1 MMNSTVVPLSRHRLN
16 AVVSLAVAS
25 LICLSIWAARAIY
38 VGAPSYRFLLWNLF
52 LAWIPLLCAL
62 MTERSRGWLAV
73 ACGAA
78 WLLFFPNAPYIIT
91 DLVHLRDHGR
101 WMFWVNLIMLLSFA
115 ITGLL
120 LGYLSLYVMQ
130 KRVKRHF
137 GPLAGWIF
145 ALGTLALCSF
155 GIYLGRFGRWNSW
168 DVVLEPVSL
177 LRDIW
182 QIVRHPIG
190 NWEVYAISALMT
202 AFLVGTYLALYH
214 FARPSPGEAR
224 PVRHS
229 LGSAS

>member
-1 MMNSTVVPLSRHRLN
+1 MRSTVVHLSYQRLN
-16 AVVSLAVAS
+16 AVFWLAVAS
-25 LICLSIWAARAIY
+25 FICLSMWTARVIY
-38 VGAPSYRFLLWNLF
+38 IGSISYRFLVWNLF

-62 MTERSRGWLAV
+62 MAERSRGPLAV

-101 WMFWVNLIMLLSFA
+101 WMFWVNLITLLSFA
-115 ITGLL
+115 MTGLL

-130 KRVKRHF
+130 KRVGQRF
-137 GPLAGWIF
+137 GSIAGWVF
-145 ALGTLALCSF
+145 ALSTLGLCSF

-182 QIVRHPIG
+182 QIIRHPVG
-190 NWEVYAISALMT
+190 NGEVYAISALLA
-202 AFLVGTYLALYH
+202 AFLVGMYLVLYH
-214 FARPSPGEAR
+214 FARHTPDPVQ
-224 PVRHS
+224 PVRQPADS
-229 LGSAS
+229 R